1 MKTVIINGSPR
12 KNWNTAEV
20 LKEAKKGA
28 EAAGREVVY
37 VNLYDLKFTGCKSC
51 LGCKRKGLEDPCK
64 CFIKDELSP
73 VLEEIYT
80 ADHLIIGSPIY
91 FGQPTGEVRSFMER
105 ACFPALS
112 YNNYSSIF
120 KGKVDV
126 SVFLTMNAGKDIYDR
141 AYKVAMENYFSAF
154 MMLNGDVEIIPVY
167 DTLQIKDYSKYEMAG
182 FNEEHKKAVRE
193 EQFPADLKKAYEI
206 GERK

>member
-1 MKTVIINGSPR
+1 
-12 KNWNTAEV
+12 
-20 LKEAKKGA
+20 
-28 EAAGREVVY
+28 
-37 VNLYDLKFTGCKSC
+37 
-51 LGCKRKGLEDPCK
+51 
-64 CFIKDELSP
+64 
-73 VLEEIYT
+73 
-80 ADHLIIGSPIY
+80 
-91 FGQPTGEVRSFMER
+91 MER